1 VRPSAPVWVVITAKE
16 VAHGCQEEDQESRQE
31 GDEEKE
37 EVTTVF
43 FAYQLAPRFSR
54 ASALFPL
61 TRLPG
66 RYLIAA
72 RAYW

>member
-1 VRPSAPVWVVITAKE
+1 VRPSAPVWIVITAKE

-43 FAYQLAPRFSR
+43 FA
-54 ASALFPL
+54 
-61 TRLPG
+61 
-66 RYLIAA
+66 
-72 RAYW
+72 

>member
-31 GDEEKE
+31 SRQEGDEEKE

-43 FAYQLAPRFSR
+43 VA
-54 ASALFPL
+54 
-61 TRLPG
+61 
-66 RYLIAA
+66 
-72 RAYW
+72 